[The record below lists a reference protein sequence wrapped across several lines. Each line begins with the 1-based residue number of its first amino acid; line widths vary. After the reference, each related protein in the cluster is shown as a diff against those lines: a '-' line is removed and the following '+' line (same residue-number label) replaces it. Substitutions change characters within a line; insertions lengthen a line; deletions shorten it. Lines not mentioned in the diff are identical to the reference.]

1 LLSCFAVP
9 EETWVTRSVGIFRQ
23 TKGGFAGSSL
33 AKTVPN
39 PASESD
45 FRIRFEQH
53 GPKSRVEVSGRIN
66 IDSSPEFRASLLRM
80 LRVADCQRLEV
91 SFCEVAYID
100 SSGLAVLVDVLK
112 CARQLG
118 KKLELSGL
126 QERPRYLLESTGL
139 LSFFVEGRSPCDE

>member
-1 LLSCFAVP
+1 M
-9 EETWVTRSVGIFRQ
+9 I
-23 TKGGFAGSSL
+23 K
-33 AKTVPN
+33 

-45 FRIRFEQH
+45 LRVRFEQH
-53 GPKSRVEVSGRIN
+53 GPKYRAEVSGRID

-80 LRVADCQRLEV
+80 LRVPDCQCLEV

-100 SSGLAVLVDVLK
+100 TSGLAILVDVLK
-112 CARQLG
+112 SARHLG

-139 LSFFVEGRSPCDE
+139 LRFFVEGRSPCDE